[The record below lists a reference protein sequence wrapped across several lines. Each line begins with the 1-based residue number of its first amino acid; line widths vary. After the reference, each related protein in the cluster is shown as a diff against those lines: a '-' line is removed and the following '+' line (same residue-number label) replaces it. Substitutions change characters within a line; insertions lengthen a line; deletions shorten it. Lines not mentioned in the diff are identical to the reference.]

1 MTYREAAGLL
11 PVQASCCSPKGVVG
25 VDAGPFIVLID
36 TNTELTEELWSLV
49 KALLGTESAVPSQA
63 GATVRRR
70 PSITGGR

>member
-1 MTYREAAGLL
+1 
-11 PVQASCCSPKGVVG
+11 
-25 VDAGPFIVLID
+25 
-36 TNTELTEELWSLV
+36 LTEELWSLV